1 MKNILI
7 IFLLLLFNLSF
18 AQDDDEPKGGVN
30 KGRSEKNTD
39 QSSVKVFFIL
49 SDFNNEFSSSDDF
62 ENFKKLRDYRSE
74 KENLRKLESAKLQ
87 NLEKENLTITNNLKI
102 FSSSY
107 NKLKAG
113 LGQQENGTIQLN
125 TFFSEID
132 EMYFL
137 NAGINFHKIY
147 SEDEIKKLY
156 PKLDTVKINILREQ
170 EDIGT
175 KINLVESNIKNID
188 SDLRKCI
195 TTIDEALAPEYQEQ
209 EFRKSVSYLFTGLIA
224 ILLIGC
230 FIVILWKSSR
240 REPIAEKLLG
250 GSGLQFITL
259 FILIIAI
266 ILFGILGILEGRELA
281 AILAGISGYILGK
294 GIGTKDASPKEEAEI
309 VPSDNKKDLEKD

>member
-7 IFLLLLFNLSF
+7 ILLLLLFNLSF
-18 AQDDDEPKGGVN
+18 AQDEEESKGGVN
-30 KGRSEKNTD
+30 KGRSEKVTD
-39 QSSVKVFFIL
+39 FSSIKVIFIPQ
-49 SDFNNEFSSSDDF
+49 DFDEEFSSSDDL

-74 KENLRKLESAKLQ
+74 KENQRKQESSMLQ

-102 FSSSY
+102 FNSGY

-113 LGQQENGTIQLN
+113 IGQQEDGTYQLN
-125 TFFSEID
+125 TYFSEID
-132 EMYFL
+132 ESYFT
-137 NAGINFHKIY
+137 NAGINFQKTY
-147 SEDEIKKLY
+147 SETDLKSLY
-156 PKLDTVKINILREQ
+156 PKLDTIRTSILHKQ
-170 EDIGT
+170 EDIRDDMA
-175 KINLVESNIKNID
+175 IAESNIKNID
-188 SDLRKCI
+188 EDLRKCI

-209 EFRKSVSYLFTGLIA
+209 EFRKSVSYMFTGLIA

-230 FIVILWKSSR
+230 FIVILWKSNR
-240 REPIAEKLLG
+240 KEPIAEKLLG

-294 GIGTKDASPKEEAEI
+294 GIGTKGATQEEEKEGE
-309 VPSDNKKDLEKD
+309 STDDK